1 MRFRNGL
8 PASLIAMFAAFIPSG
23 TIAAGAAPSGLNISA
38 EDGSSAVHV
47 WGTVTGTRQLQAVL
61 YAKFS
66 PDLPTVLLTRRPIG
80 ADANGTVDA
89 TIPFAPAD
97 FTGAIITVIVQ
108 TPAGVPVGRG
118 SIVLGAP
125 IVPASS
131 TTPSSTS
138 TR

>member
-8 PASLIAMFAAFIPSG
+8 PASLIVALGAFVPSG
-23 TIAAGAAPSGLNISA
+23 TIAAGPSMSGINVSA
-38 EDGSSAVHV
+38 VDGASAVHV
-47 WGTVTGTRQLQAVL
+47 WGSVPGTRQLQAVL

-66 PDLPTVLLTRRPIG
+66 PDLPTVLLTRRPIR
-80 ADANGTVDA
+80 ADANGAVDA

-108 TPAGVPVGRG
+108 TPAGVAVGSG

-125 IVPASS
+125 IVPASATHAS
-131 TTPSSTS
+131 PAL